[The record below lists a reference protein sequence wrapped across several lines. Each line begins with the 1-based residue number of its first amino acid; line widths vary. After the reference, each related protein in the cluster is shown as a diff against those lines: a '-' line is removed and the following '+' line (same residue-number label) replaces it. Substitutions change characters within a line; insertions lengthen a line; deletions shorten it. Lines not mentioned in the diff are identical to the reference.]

1 LTLLLFFSFCLYDP
15 ISSFTP
21 PIMKRKERS
30 DDDAANVVG
39 TSSTASTSHSSSSSG
54 DNSNGAGGGG
64 AEEQAR
70 KKPALGNDESQQQ
83 QQQQQQ
89 PPASSIAP
97 LTGDAAG
104 AGEASSGGEK
114 VSLDLDF
121 LLWRT
126 SYVALLFFVFFSSLF
141 ASTVLVRGC
150 ESILTGSSTSFT
162 LDMPG
167 CLSRLRRRSLAAC

>member
-1 LTLLLFFSFCLYDP
+1 
-15 ISSFTP
+15 
-21 PIMKRKERS
+21 MKRKERS
-30 DDDAANVVG
+30 DDDAANVAG

-70 KKPALGNDESQQQ
+70 KKPALGNDESPQ